1 MNASE
6 LDNILQHCSASANIH
21 VVQNK
26 HCPPVPFLLEAYE
39 YLSNIMKKMRHG
51 CVFSEP
57 DKINFSNI
65 CLQSAWRKKMNI
77 FLLCISK
84 NCAQVFWIETFC
96 RYATLKILVFY
107 FRWCSLT
114 YQKYS
119 CSDQLRSVAFFITEY
134 TM

>member
-1 MNASE
+1 MPANWTIFSSIALPVQISMLYRINNVLFGPFFIGGLRVLE
-6 LDNILQHCSASANIH
+6 QYHEENEAWMGVQWTWQNQFQQH
-21 VVQNK
+21 
-26 HCPPVPFLLEAYE
+26 
-39 YLSNIMKKMRHG
+39 LST
-51 CVFSEP
+51 
-57 DKINFSNI
+57 I
-65 CLQSAWRKKMNI
+65 CMVEKMNI